1 VDNLIECYGELKVE
15 SNFRPVFTGV
25 ILLSLTG
32 SAYAEQKKLESMTVT
47 GTRVE
52 QSILDQSL
60 SIGSKNS
67 DEVSLDKATTQKELL
82 NSIAGVRINQTGS
95 VIGHMTSIRLPANV
109 GPYYLFL
116 QDSIPVQSSGFFNHN
131 GLAYT
136 NFSTAGSVEV
146 LKGAGTAL
154 YGSDAVGA
162 TINIRSTPA
171 IDEQGFSFSAETGSD
186 DFRRYGVKGGAEIND
201 HSNISATI
209 SHTESDGW
217 RDHTEYDRQEF
228 SAQYANDLN
237 EDNSITL
244 GLIVNNSVAEMAGD
258 LIGEDEFKN
267 NTESVGNIEEKLKQG
282 IAFERKFDFARL
294 NMEWNHSYSDT
305 VELNSIAYIRRNRNR
320 YVATWESNLP
330 ANDSEENSIGLLLKA
345 DIDMGSIHGIVG
357 LDVEYT
363 KGSREYTQLFDFVP
377 SGFGS
382 PVVAGKIYDYDVN
395 YRAISPYSRLEFKLS
410 EKLTLGAGLRYDSNS
425 YEYTNN
431 LADGQY
437 AASSYSRASSDK
449 DPSFNH
455 LSPKLDLAY
464 KLSESQALYA
474 RYANGFRLPQAT
486 RLYSLRTN
494 NIDFSLDEEVTD
506 TFEIGY
512 KWYTDRHQFS
522 SAIYYL
528 VIDDTI
534 VRRENAASERFYVNG
549 DETTHKGIELSLA
562 SKLTDEFTTRI
573 AYSYSKHEYKDDEKF
588 GDNEQAE
595 APNTIANVRLI
606 YQPKILAGL
615 TAMLEWEHV
624 GSMWLDDDNTKKY
637 DGHDIGNIKLNYD
650 INKQFSIHARVN
662 NFTDNLYAER
672 ATISFG
678 SERYTPGA
686 PRQAYLGFEFKL

>member
-1 VDNLIECYGELKVE
+1 MEKFG
-15 SNFRPVFTGV
+15 SVFTGAL
-25 ILLSLTG
+25 LLSLIG
-32 SAYAEQKKLESMTVT
+32 NSHAEHVILENMTVT

-52 QSILDQSL
+52 QSILEQSL
-60 SIGSKNS
+60 SIGAKNS
-67 DEVSLDKATTQKELL
+67 DEILLDKAVNQKELL
-82 NSIAGVRINQTGS
+82 NSIAGVRITQTGS
-95 VIGHMTSIRLPANV
+95 LIGHMTSIRLPANV

-131 GLAYT
+131 GLAFT

-146 LKGAGTAL
+146 IKGAGTAL

-162 TINIRSTPA
+162 TINIRSIPVV
-171 IDEQGFSFSAETGSD
+171 DQQGFKFSAEAGSD
-186 DFRRYGVKGGAEIND
+186 DFRRYGITGGVAINE
-201 HSNISATI
+201 HSNISANI
-209 SHTESDGW
+209 SHAEAEGW

-228 SAQYANDLN
+228 SVQYTNDINDDNTLN
-237 EDNSITL
+237 I
-244 GLIVNNSVAEMAGD
+244 GLTVNNTVAEMAGD
-258 LIGEDEFKN
+258 LIGEDEFKH

-282 IAFERKFDFARL
+282 IAFERKFDFSRL

-320 YVATWESNLP
+320 YVATWESSLP
-330 ANDSEENSIGLLLKA
+330 ANDSEENTVGLLLKA
-345 DIDMGSIHGIVG
+345 DIDMGSIRAIVG
-357 LDVEYT
+357 IDVEYT
-363 KGSREYTQLFDFVP
+363 QGSREYTQLFDFVP

-382 PVVAGKIYDYDVN
+382 AVAVGKIYDYDVN
-395 YRAISPYSRLEFKLS
+395 YRAISPYSRFEFQLS
-410 EKLTLGAGLRYDSNS
+410 DKLTLGVGLRYDSNS

-431 LADGQY
+431 LTDGQY
-437 AASSYSRASSDK
+437 GASSFSRASSDN

-464 KLSESQALYA
+464 RLSVSQSIYA
-474 RYANGFRLPQAT
+474 RYANGFRIPQAS

-494 NIDFSLDEEVTD
+494 NIDFSLDEEITD

-512 KWYTDRHQFS
+512 KWFTEHHQFT

-534 VRRENAASERFYVNG
+534 VRRENTAGERFYVNG
-549 DETTHKGIELSLA
+549 NETTHKGIELSLA
-562 SKLTDEFTTRI
+562 SKLSDEFTTRI
-573 AYSYSKHEYKDDEKF
+573 AYSYSKHEFKDDEKF
-588 GDNEQAE
+588 GDNEEAE
-595 APNTIANVRLI
+595 APNTVANIRLI
-606 YQPKILAGL
+606 YEPKMLSGL

-637 DGHDIGNIKLNYD
+637 DGHDIGNIKLNYEF
-650 INKQFSIHARVN
+650 NKQFSIHARIN